1 MGMGEKQSAG
11 DGDEDGKNQPATVG
25 SDTPGLHAPFK
36 YCQSDDQHGEKTM
49 EQDFGMGKSRPEAN
63 RAERP
68 GFRIA
73 AKKKKCREPEESQ
86 RPIARPGDSSCL
98 RDQDR
103 KSTRLKS
110 SHTVISYAVFCL
122 KKTS

>member
-1 MGMGEKQSAG
+1 
-11 DGDEDGKNQPATVG
+11 
-25 SDTPGLHAPFK
+25 
-36 YCQSDDQHGEKTM
+36 M
-49 EQDFGMGKSRPEAN
+49 EQDFGIGKSRPEAN

-103 KSTRLKS
+103 KSTRLNS
-110 SHTVISYAVFCL
+110 SHITISYAVFCL
-122 KKTS
+122 KKKKKKTFIQHIPNYHRHQSQLHKQT